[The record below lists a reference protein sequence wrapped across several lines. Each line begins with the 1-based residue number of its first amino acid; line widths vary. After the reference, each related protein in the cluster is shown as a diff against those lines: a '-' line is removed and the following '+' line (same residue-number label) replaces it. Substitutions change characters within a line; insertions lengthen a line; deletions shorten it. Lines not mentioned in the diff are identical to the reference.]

1 MSQEGPAGSRGA
13 DRGEGARQ
21 KLGAGLEAQTQPSA
35 EVRAPAVRIW
45 GATCQTHAWG
55 PPSRWTQ
62 LWSHAL
68 SSNIRQVGGTPRR
81 HGVPRGRRW
90 GDPELRFRHDG
101 TPFSSQPGVR
111 LRANAPRA
119 PASAPGGAGA
129 PGVRRGPHALSR
141 GREQTEAP
149 AEPSPPSRSAVLCCH
164 RHRPPRCP
172 HFPFLPGQIGTSQQP
187 PTSASA
193 SAVSGQWVPSL
204 RDPPL
209 WEVSPPGAASGSVLL
224 PSKVAPPR
232 VLLALQ
238 RKTVGSSV
246 TRVPPGL
253 CRSFWVPWSFAHRLD
268 SAPCWSG
275 DLHGPLQFP
284 PPSGFRVNARW
295 GGFPPP

>member
-1 MSQEGPAGSRGA
+1 MPGA
-13 DRGEGARQ
+13 PH
-21 KLGAGLEAQTQPSA
+21 LGGHSC
-35 EVRAPAVRIW
+35 
-45 GATCQTHAWG
+45 GATPCPQT
-55 PPSRWTQ
+55 SDRW
-62 LWSHAL
+62 
-68 SSNIRQVGGTPRR
+68 VGTPRR
-81 HGVPRGRRW
+81 HEVPRGRRW
-90 GDPELRFRHDG
+90 GDLELRLRHDG

-187 PTSASA
+187 LTSASA
-193 SAVSGQWVPSL
+193 SAVSGQWVPCL

-253 CRSFWVPWSFAHRLD
+253 CRSSWVPWSFAHRLD

-275 DLHGPLQFP
+275 DLHGPSV
-284 PPSGFRVNARW
+284 PSS
-295 GGFPPP
+295 